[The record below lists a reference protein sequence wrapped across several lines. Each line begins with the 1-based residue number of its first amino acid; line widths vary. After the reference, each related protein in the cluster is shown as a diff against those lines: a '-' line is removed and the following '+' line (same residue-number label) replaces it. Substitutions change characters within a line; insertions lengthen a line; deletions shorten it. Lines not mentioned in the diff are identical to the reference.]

1 MVAYTPP
8 GWPQEVRP
16 PGASEWEATATA
28 YLFDCGPPDFRGSR
42 VLQRHPVVLARFAA
56 QFVEGQRR
64 TAEEGLA
71 EVRTALSGR
80 VPPDVVQEAAEAW
93 SEQAARL
100 ARTARAVRLV
110 ESALRGE
117 AFVPRL

>member
-8 GWPQEVRP
+8 GWPSQVRP
-16 PGASEWEATATA
+16 PGASEWETTATA
-28 YLFDCGPPDFRGSR
+28 YLLDCSPPDFRGYR

-56 QFVEGQRR
+56 LFVAGQRR

-71 EVRTALSGR
+71 EIRTALSGR
-80 VPPDVVQEAAEAW
+80 APPDVIQAAAEAW
-93 SEQAARL
+93 AEQSARL
-100 ARTARAVRLV
+100 ARTSRAVGLV
-110 ESALRGE
+110 ESALLGE